1 MNTNSICKCV
11 YVLIAIPNRFHYKQE
26 KMLSANA
33 WSLTFT
39 FLPGILTL
47 FFFLDWHRQSKST
60 AISYHCNSRLG
71 NARFCQFSTGNP
83 L

>member
-39 FLPGILTL
+39 LLPGILTL
-47 FFFLDWHRQSKST
+47 FFFLTGIVSLNQLLL
-60 AISYHCNSRLG
+60 AIIAILD
-71 NARFCQFSTGNP
+71 
-83 L
+83 